1 MTGPAISDRCLIG
14 AISISIAA
22 TNAANAPTE
31 VPPELLCQS
40 AVTITAD
47 SAQAESTCVIGVIVA
62 LATTALIERR
72 RSDSLTLR
80 KRLACV
86 PAAPCSRTMRQ
97 ASTFSSTT

>member
-1 MTGPAISDRCLIG
+1 MIG

-22 TNAANAPTE
+22 TKAAKAPTE
-31 VPPELLCQS
+31 VPFELLCQS

-47 SAQAESTCVIGVIVA
+47 SAQADSTCVIGVIVA
-62 LATTALIERR
+62 LATTALIESR

-80 KRLACV
+80 KRDDSDA
-86 PAAPCSRTMRQ
+86 AAPCRRTIRQ